1 MISPPLKLDFKFL
14 CEATI
19 ESNDSIMAKLKNKR
33 TIIKKVINKHINGS
47 KKEISQLTIKIDSKL
62 DNALVIL
69 SQSLNISKN
78 KLIEDILFESGILQE
93 VDENYMEQE

>member
-1 MISPPLKLDFKFL
+1 MSAYSGTKSAIVRPVAAD
-14 CEATI
+14 
-19 ESNDSIMAKLKNKR
+19 
-33 TIIKKVINKHINGS
+33 
-47 KKEISQLTIKIDSKL
+47 KIDSKL